1 MATLFRKKD
10 RAALH
15 APYQEIR
22 GSGVNRLLSLPAR
35 ILICLLA
42 VMLFLCFTNPGQ
54 TALLGRASH
63 IGLALFG
70 DGLDELRAVDKV
82 IDGTVN
88 ALDNACAGIQTAM
101 DGLSA
106 VNGNMT
112 TAKNALKTA
121 QDAMTAAQTALDR
134 TLGAEAAACD
144 AVLAQSTTAI
154 ESFAIAA
161 EKIPVAISCYDAAK
175 EAAAAAEAAQST
187 ANDVLMSLWLGNSA
201 MDIPTIGD
209 GETIADGL
217 DARLVNVR
225 IKNALTVQQQAMG
238 KLQAAGEAYVKATEN
253 KKSEAKR
260 ALREA
265 MRQYLFSGSIVAAMD
280 EKPGSLHELQISMA
294 QQQTVSLDDAV
305 EVYANAL
312 MEAYTKDQEAETAA
326 MAAENAVYD
335 VLMPFYTVVDSVP
348 SMKTEADGMI
358 ASLYDMMAFASANE
372 SDPDK
377 WEKILAVLTEVSDQV
392 VVLNQRAL
400 NLQTSAEQKK
410 ARIAPVMTEATVALE
425 NAVSALKN
433 ADASVKNAS
442 NAQSKAD
449 KTPLNDALRVDADAK
464 IQTAEA
470 AKEAAAAMAT
480 QANEAVENAR
490 TAMNDALTAKQV
502 AATKYTQ
509 IATTVYSTLKSG
521 NEAASSGVEPI
532 VNEAEAA
539 RAEAEDKLGEA
550 NVAITAAESKVE
562 AYKSALADAEAK
574 TTEAKA
580 ATDKLDTAEN
590 LNADAEARIA
600 EAEESISVAV
610 SKMQAAS
617 MALTAADQTSVITN
631 VAMPGA
637 QDGMI
642 RLSSALYT
650 LGILVGLV
658 GLVMSLGNNRMRRT
672 GMPVLAAGALVS
684 VAGLLLTLNA
694 HGRIAERI
702 AAMEAGFGWVELP
715 ADYTAAVA
723 KLALDVP
730 AALWSCLVMAVL
742 TAGFAVAAWLTLPR
756 QVEELRQL
764 DLLTIFQRLTRVLI
778 LVTGMMVFLPSL
790 NPGRISALINENTSL
805 FTVATS
811 YGTITNKLKFALDRG
826 IIDSSLVVTL
836 MIGAALVMLGII
848 LNSAGAC
855 MSLGNNRM
863 KKKGGYLL
871 PMAGSMVIITG
882 LVVILFV
889 YNSLVQVTVKTPS
902 ITARI
907 QPMLPG
913 GIVFWAVS
921 AVLVFICSFVSW
933 QLLPDEIE
941 EKMEMEE
948 KYRNFLMFLPVL
960 LLTFVFC
967 YLPIYGWRFAFF
979 DYKIGD
985 PLLLYDTV
993 VDGAVTQ
1000 TSNFTGFK
1008 WFAYLFENSATR
1020 NDLLRVLR
1028 NTLIMS
1034 GLGIA
1039 TSWFPIAFA
1048 VLLAE
1053 VRSTKFQRVVQTLT
1067 TIPNFISW
1075 VLVYAI
1081 AFAIFST
1088 DGFINS
1094 FLRNVMGIAGANTD
1108 YLASADWTW
1117 IKMLLWGT
1125 WKGLGWSAI
1134 VYIAG
1139 IAGIDQQLYEAARVD
1154 GANRFQCIRH
1164 ITIPGLM
1171 PTYMVM
1177 LLMSVA
1183 GMLSNGMDQYLVFSN
1198 AINTDVIE
1206 VLDLY
1211 VYNIGIKSELY
1222 PLSTVVGVFKSLIGV
1237 TLLFGAN
1244 SISKAVRGE
1253 SII

>member
-70 DGLDELRAVDKV
+70 DGLDELRAADKV

-121 QDAMTAAQTALDR
+121 QDAMTAARTALDR

-144 AVLAQSTTAI
+144 AVAAEDLTAALPYLTT
-154 ESFAIAA
+154 AA
-161 EKIPVAISCYDAAK
+161 EKLQ
-175 EAAAAAEAAQST
+175 AAAEAYA
-187 ANDVLMSLWLGNSA
+187 
-201 MDIPTIGD
+201 
-209 GETIADGL
+209 
-217 DARLVNVR
+217 
-225 IKNALTVQQQAMG
+225 K
-238 KLQAAGEAYVKATEN
+238 AAEDEA
-253 KKSEAKR
+253 
-260 ALREA
+260 
-265 MRQYLFSGSIVAAMD
+265 AAVD
-280 EKPGSLHELQISMA
+280 
-294 QQQTVSLDDAV
+294 
-305 EVYANAL
+305 
-312 MEAYTKDQEAETAA
+312 
-326 MAAENAVYD
+326 AENAMYEA
-335 VLMPFYTVVDSVP
+335 MAPFWDISGSVP
-348 SMKTEADGMI
+348 GMAAAADGI
-358 ASLYDMMAFASANE
+358 AMALSDAVWYAPAAEGDPTKAEKVASVLADAQAQVAALE
-372 SDPDK
+372 MQVTEQQAQQAAAAQ
-377 WEKILAVLTEVSDQV
+377 EKT
-392 VVLNQRAL
+392 
-400 NLQTSAEQKK
+400 
-410 ARIAPVMTEATVALE
+410 RIAPTLTEASAAVEAAVAALQTADE
-425 NAVSALKN
+425 AVKAASA
-433 ADASVKNAS
+433 AQS
-442 NAQSKAD
+442 NA
-449 KTPLNDALRVDADAK
+449 AK
-464 IQTAEA
+464 SS
-470 AKEAAAAMAT
+470 AT
-480 QANEAVENAR
+480 DEV
-490 TAMNDALTAKQV
+490 K
-502 AATKYTQ
+502 
-509 IATTVYSTLKSG
+509 
-521 NEAASSGVEPI
+521 
-532 VNEAEAA
+532 
-539 RAEAEDKLGEA
+539 
-550 NVAITAAESKVE
+550 
-562 AYKSALADAEAK
+562 ADAEAK
-574 TTEAKA
+574 AAAATAAIEEVKA
-580 ATDKLDTAEN
+580 AMA
-590 LNADAEARIA
+590 
-600 EAEESISVAV
+600 SAV
-610 SKMQAAS
+610 K
-617 MALTAADQTSVITN
+617 ALTAADQTSVIAN

-642 RLSSALYT
+642 RLSSVLYT
-650 LGILVGLV
+650 LGILAGLV

-756 QVEELRQL
+756 QVEDLRQL

-805 FTVATS
+805 FTVAIS

-836 MIGAALVMLGII
+836 MLGAALVMLGII

-921 AVLVFICSFVSW
+921 AALVFICSLVSW

-941 EKMEMEE
+941 AQMGMEE
-948 KYRNFLMFLPVL
+948 QYRNFLMFLPVL

-1000 TSNFTGFK
+1000 TSNFTGLK